1 MYLPTSQNVSGF
13 PDGCPDIEMVSG
25 GGGGGGPAKLNS
37 LATWS
42 SSTLVFI
49 TIQHIKYVSVNINKI
64 NFINVYLF
72 GYECT
77 LTSIA
82 ESIWI

>member
-1 MYLPTSQNVSGF
+1 MIKFDLCIFICIRTRMYLPTSQNVSGF
-13 PDGCPDIEMVSG
+13 ADGCSDIEMVS

-64 NFINVYLF
+64 NFINVY
-72 GYECT
+72 
-77 LTSIA
+77 
-82 ESIWI
+82 

>member
-13 PDGCPDIEMVSG
+13 ADGCSDIEMVS

-49 TIQHIKYVSVNINKI
+49 TIQH
-64 NFINVYLF
+64 
-72 GYECT
+72 
-77 LTSIA
+77 SIA